1 MYKTLDPHAIVLDK
15 LQDDVNYYGDYGK
28 QFLSYSDILVL
39 LKSPDAFRK
48 PVAKTKAMIEGS
60 YFHTAMLEQDR
71 LDEYQ
76 IIDVASRST
85 KAYKEA
91 CQEGEFLLL
100 KKEQEH
106 LETLVKKMKGNGE
119 MYMIMYAKG
128 NQFEKPETTSIMNH
142 MWKGKADI
150 ITDKSFQ
157 IEVEDEDGKNHV
169 MNYPNGAVIDIKT
182 TSDISKFRY
191 SARTYNYDAQAYVYQ
206 RLFNKPMLFFVIDK
220 QTLRLGMR
228 PVSPAFVEDGQ
239 RKVELATQIYEKFFS
254 AEATHDISTYIDKQ
268 LL

>member
-15 LQDDVNYYGDYGK
+15 LQDDVNYYGEYGK
-28 QFLSYSDILVL
+28 QFLSYSDIIVL
-39 LKSPDAFRK
+39 LKSPDAYRQ

-60 YFHTAMLEQDR
+60 YFHTAMLEPDR
-71 LDEYQ
+71 IDEYQ
-76 IIDVASRST
+76 IVDVASRST

-91 CQEGEFLLL
+91 CKEGEIILL
-100 KKEQEH
+100 KKEEAH
-106 LETLVKKMKGNGE
+106 LQTLVKKMKGNFE
-119 MYMIMYAKG
+119 MYEILYAKG
-128 NQFEKPETTSIMNH
+128 NQFEKPETSHIMNH

-150 ITDKSFQ
+150 VSEKSFQ
-157 IEVEDEDGKNHV
+157 VEVQDEQGKNHV
-169 MNYPNGAVIDIKT
+169 MDYPNGAVIDIKT
-182 TSDISKFRY
+182 TNDISKFRF

-220 QTLRLGMR
+220 QTLRLGIR
-228 PVSPAFVEDGQ
+228 PVSPAFVEEGQ

-254 AEATHDISTYIDKQ
+254 DEATHDISTYIDKQ